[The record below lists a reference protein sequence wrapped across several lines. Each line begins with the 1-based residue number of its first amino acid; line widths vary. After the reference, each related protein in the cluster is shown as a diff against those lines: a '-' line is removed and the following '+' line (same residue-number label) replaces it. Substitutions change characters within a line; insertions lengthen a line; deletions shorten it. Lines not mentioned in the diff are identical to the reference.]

1 MTRTRVP
8 MPLAAPIRAMSTG
21 RCSAVRLAV
30 ALSLVCALAGCAPTA
45 ATPAATA
52 AAPKPAATTTSPS
65 GTTYVSHSFAV
76 PFSLRIP
83 SWLPSHPGAEQT
95 TFVSWDA
102 NDGVRK
108 VRVMAPVSVYRPSA
122 TTASALPKDFTKYFL
137 GLRSQGV
144 QFADETTTTIGG
156 HPATLVTATTSKPL
170 DGVFGCPTDH
180 LAAGDCFGFQPE
192 LVLRMAVVDVSG
204 RPLIVWLREDADP
217 KPAPDTVKPFAALLS
232 GLVLTGRNK

>member
-1 MTRTRVP
+1 
-8 MPLAAPIRAMSTG
+8 MSTS
-21 RCSAVRLAV
+21 RRSAVRLAV
-30 ALSLVCALAGCAPTA
+30 ALSTVCALAGCASPA
-45 ATPAATA
+45 ATPTTTGAAAT
-52 AAPKPAATTTSPS
+52 KPAATTTPS
-65 GTTYVSHSFAV
+65 GTAFVSHSFAV

-83 SWLPSHPGAEQT
+83 SWLPSQPGAEQA

-122 TTASALPKDFTKYFL
+122 TSASALPKDFTKYFL

-144 QFADETTTTIGG
+144 TFADQTSTTISG
-156 HPATLVTATTSKPL
+156 HPATLVTATTSAPL

-180 LAAGDCFGFQPE
+180 LAAEDCFGFQPD

-217 KPAPDTVKPFAALLS
+217 KPAPDTVKPFAELLS
-232 GLVLTGRNK
+232 GLVLTGGVK